1 MRAQGHG
8 PRLFQ
13 RQPQAL
19 LWPRAAGG
27 WWVGGCSPETFN
39 MAVCLTLLHQHRAH
53 LRTHAPTHP
62 PTCPPHTQVTAEL
75 CNNIAA
81 RVRGG
86 EPVIDVDEAAM
97 RITLDVF
104 GLAAFDHDF
113 GARGFGPCELFEV
126 SGGGLFWKLRPPLT
140 RARTHAAPLEKKTRS
155 RSPMP
160 HPACPEP
167 QAVPPL
173 LEEFTLRST
182 NPLRKLVMTLAPWMP
197 EARAYNAHVRTVHGG
212 WGGVVGSVRVCGGGS
227 WWARHPK
234 LQQACLPLIG
244 RRCWPPHLPS
254 HPPTHPLT
262 HPPACWRTLVR
273 KVREVDV
280 AAAEAAGDNSLRVCL
295 ARLTDPHT
303 GALASDAFLMPHC
316 GVYLTAG

>member
-1 MRAQGHG
+1 M
-8 PRLFQ
+8 
-13 RQPQAL
+13 
-19 LWPRAAGG
+19 
-27 WWVGGCSPETFN
+27 
-39 MAVCLTLLHQHRAH
+39 
-53 LRTHAPTHP
+53 
-62 PTCPPHTQVTAEL
+62 
-75 CNNIAA
+75 
-81 RVRGG
+81 
-86 EPVIDVDEAAM
+86 
-97 RITLDVF
+97 
-104 GLAAFDHDF
+104 
-113 GARGFGPCELFEV
+113 
-126 SGGGLFWKLRPPLT
+126 
-140 RARTHAAPLEKKTRS
+140 
-155 RSPMP
+155 
-160 HPACPEP
+160 
-167 QAVPPL
+167 
-173 LEEFTLRST
+173 EEFTLRST